1 MKKVVFA
8 MPTEYAR
15 IARSVGKA
23 LSERQG
29 AIISEPL
36 PQSLVEL
43 LCNLSESAR
52 RRSRTGEGTRLLS
65 ALVQL
70 RANQALECRS
80 FKFGHV
86 ENAVSGSIQDAFRLD
101 RVGIFQRPQC

>member
-1 MKKVVFA
+1 

-23 LSERQG
+23 LSERQR
-29 AIISEPL
+29 AIIGEPL
-36 PQSLVEL
+36 PQR
-43 LCNLSESAR
+43 LSNYYALFPRVR
-52 RRSRTGEGTRLLS
+52 RRSPTGDGTRLLLS
-65 ALVQL
+65 ALVWL

-86 ENAVSGSIQDAFRLD
+86 ENAVSGSIQDAL
-101 RVGIFQRPQC
+101 G